1 MDDSKNLASYLK
13 SKQGLNRLMLK
24 LKYKYQSLE
33 KYSGVVIIDNI
44 SHQESI
50 DLSNLLGKKVE
61 VSSNIKI
68 SYSKLEK
75 ILKQTKYESFNWQD
89 LFKFYFEMEIKSNKQ
104 MKESQVLSFDMFLQ
118 EVIDNNKN
126 KDCVLLIEDILK
138 DKNDLYNVFRRHY
151 KKDKN
156 KLEKDLKYIL
166 LLLDNIPNKPTN
178 LAVYAS
184 LTGNPHYLDLNT
196 SSSNLFLRILAHI
209 KNVDYIDKTVDKK
222 NLFALINVY
231 IDPISNFVIT
241 YKIIG
246 NEILVILDKKDM
258 IINLNLENIINI
270 NYLDTKEKKVYIFEN
285 PSILNA
291 LKDLKVPMIIT
302 SGIPNLA
309 VYKVLEKLSDSGNE
323 LYYNGDFDP
332 EGLMIADK
340 LKNKFPNLNLFCYA
354 VEDFKNAISNEVVNG
369 SRIKKLDNIIN
380 KELIA
385 IKESIKKSNKSA
397 YQEKNLDRIRKYI
410 LDNK

>member
-258 IINLNLENIINI
+258 IINLNLEKIINI